1 MILPPISKTY
11 QGKKVLDFP
20 GCELESGTITAVIGA
35 NGSGK
40 TTLAKVLAGIEKSD
54 LKKPVLKDCTIG
66 YMPQK
71 SIAFRMSTEKNIL
84 QNGMDRERAVSLM
97 DSLNL
102 TGLAKSPAH
111 KLSGGETAKMAL
123 ARLLIRNYDLLI
135 LDEPSASMDMES
147 TLAAE
152 QLIREYCF
160 REQSAVLVITHS
172 LKQAQRLA
180 GQVLFLHQGKLI
192 ESGPADKILSSPDSE
207 ETRKF
212 LDFYGLELSI

>member
-11 QGKKVLDFP
+11 QGKTVLDFP
-20 GCELESGTITAVIGA
+20 GYELENETITAVIGA

-40 TTLAKVLAGIEKSD
+40 TTLARILAGIEKSD
-54 LKKPVLKDCTIG
+54 LRKPVLKNCPIG

-71 SIAFRMSTEKNIL
+71 SIAFRMSTERNIL
-84 QNGMDRERAVSLM
+84 QNGADRERAASLM

-102 TGLAKSPAH
+102 TELAKSPAH

-123 ARLLIRNYDLLI
+123 ARLLIRHYDLLI

-152 QLIREYCF
+152 QLIREYCS
-160 REQSAVLVITHS
+160 REHSTVLVITHS
-172 LKQAQRLA
+172 LKQAKRLA
-180 GQVLFLHQGKLI
+180 GEVLFLHQGKLI
-192 ESGPADKILSSPDSE
+192 ESGPAKKLLTSPDSE